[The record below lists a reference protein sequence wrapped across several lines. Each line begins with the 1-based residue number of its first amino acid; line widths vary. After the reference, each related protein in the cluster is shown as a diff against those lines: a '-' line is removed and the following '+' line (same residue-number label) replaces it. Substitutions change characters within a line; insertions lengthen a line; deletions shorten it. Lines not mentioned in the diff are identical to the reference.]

1 MGELKPDLY
10 RIPGNISSQFITG
23 LLFALPLLSFD
34 SIIEITTP
42 LESKGYIDLTLQ
54 VLKLYGIE
62 IVNHEYKQFIVRGRQ
77 EYKARDYR
85 VESDFSQAAFYLVAG
100 ALGNDVTLLDLNLDS
115 LQGDKATIDFLK
127 QMNCEI
133 VENDEG
139 IKVVSHGLKATIVD
153 ASQCPD
159 VIPVVSLALA
169 WQVDI
174 VKSSMLDV
182 YVLKNVIV
190 FKQQLKN

>member
-1 MGELKPDLY
+1 MVHGDDNGLVLPPRVAPIQVMIVPVMQHKEGVLDKAYEIEKQLKAD
-10 RIPGNISSQFITG
+10 
-23 LLFALPLLSFD
+23 
-34 SIIEITTP
+34 
-42 LESKGYIDLTLQ
+42 
-54 VLKLYGIE
+54 V
-62 IVNHEYKQFIVRGRQ
+62 YKRQ
-77 EYKARDYR
+77 
-85 VESDFSQAAFYLVAG
+85 AFYLVAG

-159 VIPVVSLALA
+159 VIPVVSLALSL
-169 WQVDI
+169 I
-174 VKSSMLDV
+174 H
-182 YVLKNVIV
+182 I
-190 FKQQLKN
+190 

>member
-1 MGELKPDLY
+1 M
-10 RIPGNISSQFITG
+10 
-23 LLFALPLLSFD
+23 
-34 SIIEITTP
+34 
-42 LESKGYIDLTLQ
+42 
-54 VLKLYGIE
+54 
-62 IVNHEYKQFIVRGRQ
+62 NHEYKQFIVRGRQ

-139 IKVVSHGLKATIVD
+139 IKSGE
-153 ASQCPD
+153 S
-159 VIPVVSLALA
+159 
-169 WQVDI
+169 WF
-174 VKSSMLDV
+174 KSNNCGCESMP
-182 YVLKNVIV
+182 
-190 FKQQLKN
+190 